1 MKFFRKLLRKL
12 NNVNSTLKEDYN
24 QISLEKQFIN
34 EVRLRKHINSQ
45 HVWSSYYIPLAVRE
59 LISKQGSLSP
69 TDNFKLECLA
79 NSMMFR
85 DLADG
90 KLNELYRFE

>member
-1 MKFFRKLLRKL
+1 MTFFKKLLREL
-12 NNVNSTLKEDYN
+12 NGLNQAVTGSYQPITLER
-24 QISLEKQFIN
+24 QFLN
-34 EVRLRKHINSQ
+34 EVKLRKEINSH
-45 HVWSSYYIPLAVRE
+45 HVWCSYYIPLAAKEIIRE
-59 LISKQGSLSP
+59 QGNLTKQ
-69 TDNFKLECLA
+69 DEFKLQCLA

>member
-1 MKFFRKLLRKL
+1 MKFFKKLLREL
-12 NNVNSTLKEDYN
+12 NNVNTTLKEDYK
-24 QISLEKQFIN
+24 QISLERQFLN
-34 EVRLRKHINSQ
+34 EVKLRKHINSQ
-45 HVWSSYYIPLAVRE
+45 HVWSSYYIPLAARE

>member
-1 MKFFRKLLRKL
+1 MKFFKRLLREL
-12 NNVNSTLKEDYN
+12 NNVNSTLKEDYK
-24 QISLEKQFIN
+24 QIPLERQFLN
-34 EVRLRKHINSQ
+34 EVKLRKHINSQ